1 MVLPCAATPGLP
13 ADPAPNRRAATVDLL
28 ALFNITQ
35 LANALA
41 LASLLTIL
49 SSGLALIFG
58 LRGVMNFGHGAFYML
73 GAYLGYTVTGRLGF
87 WPSLVVVP
95 LLLAVLGVVFELAVL
110 RPLQKRSH
118 MDVALITFGI
128 ALVIGPV
135 VNKIWGT
142 SPLSVEAPAE
152 LAGSVSL
159 FGSAYPVYRLFLIAM
174 GFGTCVAL
182 AAWLRFTRSGMHT
195 RAVSQQP
202 HVARMMGVNT
212 DRLSLLVVCLGT
224 GFAGLAGVLAG
235 PYLSVDPGMGAS
247 ILISCL
253 IVVVVGGLGSI
264 GGAIAAAVVY
274 GFITVIGT
282 VILPSV
288 AVLAPYLLLFFV
300 LLWRPQGFGR
310 GRVD

>member
-1 MVLPCAATPGLP
+1 M
-13 ADPAPNRRAATVDLL
+13 DLSQ
-28 ALFNITQ
+28 LFNVAQ

-49 SSGLALIFG
+49 ASGLALIFG
-58 LRGVMNFGHGAFYML
+58 LRDAMNFGHGAFYML
-73 GAYLGYTVTGRLGF
+73 GAYLGYSVSNRLSF
-87 WPSLVVVP
+87 WAALIVVP
-95 LLLAVLGVVFELAVL
+95 LLLALVGAVFELAVL
-110 RPLQKRSH
+110 RPLQKRSR
-118 MDVALITFGI
+118 MDVALITFGL
-128 ALVIGPV
+128 ALVIGPAIHKV
-135 VNKIWGT
+135 WGT
-142 SPLSVEAPAE
+142 APLSVEAPPA
-152 LAGSVSL
+152 LAGSVQL
-159 FGSAYPVYRLFLIAM
+159 LGTMYPVYRLFLIVV
-174 GFGTCVAL
+174 GFGACVAL
-182 AAWLRFTRSGMHT
+182 ALWLKYTRSGMHT

-202 HVARMMGVNT
+202 HIARMMGVNT

-274 GFITVIGT
+274 GFIQVIGT
-282 VILPSV
+282 VLFPSL
-288 AVLAPYLLLFFV
+288 AVLAPYLLLFVV

-310 GRVD
+310 GRVA

>member
-1 MVLPCAATPGLP
+1 M
-13 ADPAPNRRAATVDLL
+13 DLSHVFSV
-28 ALFNITQ
+28 AQ

-49 SSGLALIFG
+49 ASGLALIFG
-58 LRGVMNFGHGAFYML
+58 LRDVMNFGHGAFYML
-73 GAYLGYTVTGRLGF
+73 GAYMGFSVGRSLSF
-87 WPSLVVVP
+87 WAALVLVP
-95 LLLAVLGVVFELAVL
+95 LALAALGAVFELAVL

-118 MDVALITFGI
+118 MDVALVTFGL
-128 ALVIGPV
+128 ALVIGPAV
-135 VNKIWGT
+135 HKIWGT
-142 SPLSVEAPAE
+142 SPLSVEPPPA
-152 LAGSVSL
+152 LTGSVQL
-159 FGSAYPVYRLFLIAM
+159 LGTMYPVYRLFLIVV
-174 GFGTCVAL
+174 GFATCLAL
-182 AAWLRFTRSGMHT
+182 AGWLKYTRSGMHT

-212 DRLSLLVVCLGT
+212 DRLSLMVVCLGT

-235 PYLSVDPGMGAS
+235 PYLSVDPGMGAT

-274 GFITVIGT
+274 GFIQVIGT
-282 VILPSV
+282 VLFPSV
-288 AVLAPYLLLFFV
+288 AVLAPYLLLFGV

-310 GRVD
+310 GRVA

>member
-1 MVLPCAATPGLP
+1 MDFAQ
-13 ADPAPNRRAATVDLL
+13 
-28 ALFNITQ
+28 LFSVAQ

-49 SSGLALIFG
+49 ASGLALIFG
-58 LRGVMNFGHGAFYML
+58 LRDVMNFGHGALYML
-73 GAYLGYTVTGRLGF
+73 GAYLGYSVTKVANF
-87 WPSLVVVP
+87 WVALIVVP
-95 LLLAVLGVVFELAVL
+95 LALAALGVVFELAVL

-118 MDVALITFGI
+118 MDVALVTFGL
-128 ALVIGPV
+128 ALVLGPAV
-135 VNKIWGT
+135 HKIWGT
-142 SPLSVEAPAE
+142 VPLSVEPPE
-152 LAGSVSL
+152 VLAGSTLL
-159 FGSAYPVYRLFLIAM
+159 FGTLYPLYRLFIIAV
-174 GFGTCVAL
+174 GFSTCLGL
-182 AAWLRFTRSGMHT
+182 AAWLKYTTSGMHT

-224 GFAGLAGVLAG
+224 AFAGLAGVLAG

-274 GFITVIGT
+274 GFIQVIGT
-282 VILPSV
+282 VLLPSV
-288 AVLAPYLLLFFV
+288 AVLAPYLLLFAV

-310 GRVD
+310 GRVS

>member
-1 MVLPCAATPGLP
+1 MDFAQLFSAA
-13 ADPAPNRRAATVDLL
+13 
-28 ALFNITQ
+28 Q

-49 SSGLALIFG
+49 ASGLALIFG
-58 LRGVMNFGHGAFYML
+58 LRDVMNFGHGAFYML
-73 GAYLGYTVTGRLGF
+73 GAYLGFSVTKSMNF
-87 WPSLVVVP
+87 WAALVVVP

-118 MDVALITFGI
+118 MDVALVTFGI
-128 ALVIGPV
+128 GLIVGPAV
-135 VNKIWGT
+135 HKIWGT
-142 SPLSVEAPAE
+142 VPLAVEPPAV
-152 LAGSVSL
+152 LAGSTQL
-159 FGSAYPVYRLFLIAM
+159 LGTMYPVYRLFLIGM
-174 GFGTCVAL
+174 GFGTCLLL
-182 AAWLRFTRSGMHT
+182 AAWLKYTRSGMHT

-212 DRLSLLVVCLGT
+212 DRLSLLVVCLGSA
-224 GFAGLAGVLAG
+224 FAGLAGVLAG

-274 GFITVIGT
+274 GFIQVIGT
-282 VILPSV
+282 VLLPSV
-288 AVLAPYLLLFFV
+288 AVLAPYLLLFIV
-300 LLWRPQGFGR
+300 LLWRPQGLGR
-310 GRVD
+310 GRVG

>member
-1 MVLPCAATPGLP
+1 MDFAQ
-13 ADPAPNRRAATVDLL
+13 
-28 ALFNITQ
+28 LFSVAQ

-49 SSGLALIFG
+49 ASGLALIFG
-58 LRGVMNFGHGAFYML
+58 LRDVMNFGHGALYML
-73 GAYLGYTVTGRLGF
+73 GAYMGYSVTKVANF
-87 WPSLVVVP
+87 WVALILVP
-95 LLLAVLGVVFELAVL
+95 LALAAIGVVFELAVL

-118 MDVALITFGI
+118 MDVALVTFGI
-128 ALVIGPV
+128 GLILGPAV
-135 VNKIWGT
+135 HKIWGT
-142 SPLSVEAPAE
+142 VPLSVEPPAV
-152 LAGSVSL
+152 LAGSTML
-159 FGSAYPVYRLFLIAM
+159 FGTLYPLYRLFIIAV
-174 GFGTCVAL
+174 GFSTCLGL
-182 AAWLRFTRSGMHT
+182 AAWLKYTTSGMHT

-224 GFAGLAGVLAG
+224 AFAGLAGVLAG

-274 GFITVIGT
+274 GFIQVIGT
-282 VILPSV
+282 VLLPSV
-288 AVLAPYLLLFFV
+288 AVLAPYLLLFAV

-310 GRVD
+310 GRVS